1 MGCAPV
7 PGSADQ
13 GRPGAD
19 STEPSFQDLAH
30 RLPGIL
36 AGHEPRLLTAPVLR
50 PAAVLAPLLQRPQG
64 PVFLFT
70 RRRHDLPEHA
80 GQVAFPGGRMEAGES
95 PVQAALREA
104 EEEVGLP
111 AGRVQVIGQL
121 DDQPSPLRYRV
132 TPLVG
137 MVSEPPPLVAQTEEV
152 TEMFEVPL
160 TRLLDPACS
169 HAEWYEASRLPGD
182 GLRDVLMNPSGGY
195 READP
200 AGQRYKV
207 FFFDTG
213 GGPQRVV
220 WGLTARIVSQFL
232 VRAFGFTPPEP
243 PPTGG

>member
-1 MGCAPV
+1 MGYAPV
-7 PGSADQ
+7 PGSADP
-13 GRPGAD
+13 GTSGAD
-19 STEPSFQDLAH
+19 ITDFSFQDLAR
-30 RLPGIL
+30 RLPALL
-36 AGHEPRLLTAPVLR
+36 ADHDPRLLTAPVLR
-50 PAAVLAPLLQRPQG
+50 PAAVLAPLLRRPEG

-80 GQVAFPGGRMEAGES
+80 GQVAFPGGRMEEGES

-111 AGRVQVIGQL
+111 AGRVQVMGRL

-132 TPLVG
+132 TPVVG
-137 MVSEPPPLVAQTEEV
+137 MVSDPPPLVAQPGEV

-160 TRLLDPACS
+160 ERLLDPSCS
-169 HAEWYEASRLPGD
+169 HAEWWGASRLPTG
-182 GLRDVLMNPSGGY
+182 GLRDVLMNPLAGY
-195 READP
+195 REVDP

-232 VRAFGFTPPEP
+232 VRAYGFTPPEP
-243 PPTGG
+243 ESTGR

>member
-7 PGSADQ
+7 PGSADP
-13 GRPGAD
+13 GRPGD
-19 STEPSFQDLAH
+19 DLTGLSFQDLAGS
-30 RLPGIL
+30 LPGLL
-36 AGHEPRLLTAPVLR
+36 AQHDPRLLTAPVLR
-50 PAAVLAPLLQRPQG
+50 PAAVLAPLLRRPEG

-80 GQVAFPGGRMEAGES
+80 GQVAFPGGRMEKGES

-111 AGRVQVIGQL
+111 AGRVQVIGRL

-132 TPLVG
+132 TPLLG
-137 MVSEPPPLVAQTEEV
+137 MVSEPPPLVAQPSEV

-160 TRLLDPACS
+160 ARLLDPACS
-169 HAEWYEASRLPGD
+169 HAEWWGASRLPTG
-182 GLRDVLMNPSGGY
+182 GLRDVLMNPRAGY
-195 READP
+195 REVDP

-207 FFFDTG
+207 YFFDTG

-232 VRAFGFTPPEP
+232 VMAFGFTPPEP
-243 PPTGG
+243 DPTDG